1 MRQKLLH
8 IFKFRETSQFDKC
21 LGVPL
26 SRKNLR
32 RGDFQY
38 IVDQVIVKLINW
50 KVNSL
55 SFVGLTVLAKSIL
68 EAIPIYPMMNKFTP

>member
-1 MRQKLLH
+1 MRQKLFH
-8 IFKFRETSQFDKC
+8 IFKFREASQFDKC

-26 SRKNLR
+26 SGKNLR

-55 SFVGLTVLAKSIL
+55 SFVGLTVLAKSVL